1 MYYIF
6 DLDGTLANLK
16 HRYHFIEG
24 ENKDWDA
31 FYDACD
37 KDTPIK
43 ETINLLIN
51 LYYADNNIIVLSG
64 RSDAVKE
71 KTMKWLKDN
80 LNDDIL
86 FALYMRKAGDH
97 RPDVEVKQEWLDE
110 WLKHHKKEEISGVF
124 EDRKQVVDMWR
135 SNKIICYQVAEGN
148 Y

>member
-6 DLDGTLANLK
+6 DLDGTLADIS
-16 HRYHFIEG
+16 HRLHFIEG
-24 ENKDWDA
+24 NKKDWDA
-31 FYDACD
+31 FYDACSED
-37 KDTPIK
+37 IPIK
-43 ETINLLIN
+43 KTISLLIN
-51 LYYADNNIIVLSG
+51 LYYADNNIIILSG

-80 LNDDIL
+80 LSVV
-86 FALYMRKAGDH
+86 FFTLYMRKTGDH

-110 WLKHHKKEEISGVF
+110 WLKHHKKEEISIVF

-135 SNKIICYQVAEGN
+135 KNKIVCYQVANGN